1 MTDITIGEISMMMRM
16 VLMVVVMMM
25 MMMMGKIFISNCKLS
40 LGIKKIVID

>member
-25 MMMMGKIFISNCKLS
+25 MIFWVKSSYQIASYPSEN
-40 LGIKKIVID
+40 KIVID

>member
-16 VLMVVVMMM
+16 VSMVVEMM

-40 LGIKKIVID
+40 FGI